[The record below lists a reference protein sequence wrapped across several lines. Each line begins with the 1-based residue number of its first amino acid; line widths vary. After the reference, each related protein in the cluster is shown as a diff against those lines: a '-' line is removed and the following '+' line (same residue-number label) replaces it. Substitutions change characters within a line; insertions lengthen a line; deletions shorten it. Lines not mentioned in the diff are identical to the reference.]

1 MTERFCTKESSVDIS
16 IGKLVVYKNII
27 LITLFPHY

>member
-1 MTERFCTKESSVDIS
+1 MTERFCTNESRVDIS

-27 LITLFPHY
+27 IITLLPHY